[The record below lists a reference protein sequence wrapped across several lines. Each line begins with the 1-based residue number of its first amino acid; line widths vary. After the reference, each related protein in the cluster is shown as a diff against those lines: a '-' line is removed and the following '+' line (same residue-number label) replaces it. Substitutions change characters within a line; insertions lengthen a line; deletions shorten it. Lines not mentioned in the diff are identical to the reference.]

1 MKVADIMHA
10 VVETV
15 APDTDFRTL
24 LARQQDKASQL
35 LYVLDQGKLVGVIS
49 SLDLLKAMAPAWL
62 DANLSRAVGDDQPLT
77 LRSLQENAGRTARE
91 LMTPDPVTLSPQDHV
106 LRAETLIRDTG
117 VNVLPVVDAAGRL
130 LGEVTRRDILNAV
143 AKICCVSS

>member
-1 MKVADIMHA
+1 MKVADIMHTK
-10 VVETV
+10 VETV
-15 APDTDFRTL
+15 SPDTDFRTL

-35 LYVLDQGKLVGVIS
+35 LYVLDQGRLVGVIS

-91 LMTPDPVTLSPQDHV
+91 LMTANPVTLSPQDHV

-117 VNVLPVVDAAGRL
+117 VNVLPVVDKDGVL
-130 LGEVTRRDILNAV
+130 LGEIGRGQILRRLAAQLN
-143 AKICCVSS
+143 K